1 MPLGSM
7 GGAATAVVSVPSPVR
22 SKQSAGG
29 HAAQSTSS
37 LALKAYF
44 QNLLSELTAAAKQL
58 ALSEFNSWLVGCA
71 PRAFSVR
78 SFECLNWIRVH
89 GKTNRR
95 GAMPMIEGRLL

>member
-1 MPLGSM
+1 M
-7 GGAATAVVSVPSPVR
+7 VSVSSPVR

-58 ALSEFNSWLVGCA
+58 ALSEFNSWLVGGA
-71 PRAFSVR
+71 PRAISVR
-78 SFECLNWIRVH
+78 DNCVLAPQLHQGAWQN
-89 GKTNRR
+89 KLPRR
-95 GAMPMIEGRLL
+95 YAHD